1 MKYIVRAVIALL
13 WVLVKDAHTENA
25 IISNGIEAGT
35 ELAKAIADKN
45 FASTM
50 GKLARNV
57 GPYLGMVGPVIGI
70 LSCCNRRW
78 TSGVRGI
85 EIHA

>member
-1 MKYIVRAVIALL
+1 MKYILSALIALL
-13 WVLVKDAHTENA
+13 WVLVIDAQTEND
-25 IISNGIEAGT
+25 IINNEIEAGT

-57 GPYLGMVGPVIGI
+57 APYLGMVGPVIGI
-70 LSCCNRRW
+70 VFAVV
-78 TSGVRGI
+78 GG
-85 EIHA
+85 H